1 MIGASETSEATQQ
14 VIDQEVRRIIDTAH
28 DEVAALLTAHRDQ
41 LQKLALAL
49 LEAETLDEADAYTV
63 SVRRRGGPGAV
74 LAVLEDSEPGLNTG
88 ALGLGG

>member
-49 LEAETLDEADAYTV
+49 LEAETLDEADAYAAAQV
-63 SVRRRGGPGAV
+63 PIPPSAAPHP
-74 LAVLEDSEPGLNTG
+74 LS
-88 ALGLGG
+88 